1 MAGTKNSISSA
12 LEQFLILQ
20 KNSLEIIA
28 KLQEVATT
36 SAENVTFNITL
47 DDGTVQQSAVPSLGF
62 YKSEINRV
70 ENTVH
75 ALAGLGDSNAIIKM
89 PDGTTKKIFE
99 ASVLRDPERI
109 STLQVP
115 KSFNIRNNWFFESFL
130 NPLLYVSY
138 DVAGQVA
145 ADMEKVVMKRIIL
158 YADTDEK
165 KDWFDTNYKGRN
177 DVSHDQF
184 LIDLDVNNAQYFLD
198 EDIVNLPLSVI
209 RYTGGFDV
217 MQITDE
223 DTDITSN
230 GVTITVKKR
239 KYKLNRLTY
248 TDVLS
253 GTSNTKTLETGNT
266 LITTD
271 GSKYEVESVDAAKR
285 QVILKRISGA
295 QSITIGV
302 DVLSI
307 YSETFASK
315 EVQINVGF
323 DEREV
328 IFLKPVEPKFNVA
341 ASTWSPGT
349 AIWSNEL
356 TIQTP
361 TGSDT
366 LENFYKTQVVD
377 FGMQFMNA
385 AKENLVPS
393 LLGET
398 PNVPT
403 LDVNNFKVVPINDHK
418 KDTKENDDITNK
430 LAQKVALEN
439 EIKQLDEAIDEK
451 KNDLNNNSTTKSDAE
466 KRKLKADLQSLARE
480 KVSKVNLYSSVVK
493 ELSTKA
499 KSNPTVTG
507 ENKYRVRGFWPIPE
521 PKESDTT
528 IPQEVIQFRIAYR
541 YIKKDGNAP
550 QTKQMEFRD
559 NDGVEKTGFFSNWN
573 EQKTEIRSKFFNEDT
588 GFYEWATEDL
598 SDADAVNINQLDL
611 AISKG
616 EQVQFRIKS
625 ISEAGWPVNPLES
638 SWSEILT
645 IDFPEDLQIADET
658 ASILSETAAEETRV
672 KFQEE
677 LSARGL
683 DLHLLSAFTSGD
695 RYFAHQATDI
705 TSGFFTAEGKVIDMY
720 EKIKSIDTELTT
732 LRQLIETAKGFL
744 AIYLIDSDGNVTNIG
759 ANSTTQIFAGYYKEL
774 ITTGTGLSVVLEHG
788 KIITKS
794 YILRIENGAAT
805 ALELAS
811 YMPGGTAVK
820 VDDSSNLNL
829 LLTNEDYRNNRK
841 YDLVPLTLT
850 NAGIGSYNS
859 LQQVAPF
866 QSAQVKSL
874 WLYGRERSVGLE
886 DDLYDLT
893 VPTATN
899 DTVSQGV
906 VAYVPST
913 NPVNGCYLFPT
924 NPNLAGGNPDI
935 WLGTSG
941 PGIGGGTLSEFCIHK
956 DHPDITAPYA
966 LVPDMFEPPVN
977 GDLTFNY
984 PKFMHSDFFWKDATI
999 ADGKKQL
1006 RHIIPNLS
1014 IPPTPLAT
1022 DATHYPAKL
1031 GFAGNDEYLVGKYT
1045 CGAYLYL
1052 APLDYSSIAVDGS
1065 TELAKR
1071 LLEFG
1076 EKKAVNI
1083 PLVFQFRAS
1092 DKLGNVGG
1100 YRNTGNISNITY
1112 IKKIGIDIQ
1121 ARKESLFSFDIEVS
1135 CKYEQ
1140 DSLTRPIYVPNVALD
1155 RLNAIRLQASSSGTS
1170 AR

>member
-1 MAGTKNSISSA
+1 MAGTKNSISST

-20 KNSLEIIA
+20 KNSLEIIS

-36 SAENVTFNITL
+36 SAENVTFNITQ
-47 DDGTVQQSAVPSLGF
+47 DDGTIKQSAVPSLGF

-75 ALAGLGDSNAIIKM
+75 ALAGLGDTNAVIRM

-99 ASVLRDPERI
+99 ASVLRDPARI

-115 KSFNIRNNWFFESFL
+115 KNFKIKNNWFFESFL

-138 DVAGQVA
+138 DVAGQVP
-145 ADMEKVVMKRIIL
+145 ADMEKAVMKRVIV

-165 KDWFDTNYKGRN
+165 KDWFDSNYKGRN

-223 DTDITSN
+223 NTDVQSN

-239 KYKLNRLTY
+239 KYKLNKLTY

-253 GTSNTKTLETGNT
+253 GTSNTKTLEKGNM
-266 LITTD
+266 LITAD
-271 GSKYEVESVDAAKR
+271 GSKYEVESVDAGRR
-285 QVILKRISGA
+285 QVVLKRISGSQA
-295 QSITIGV
+295 ITIGV
-302 DVLSI
+302 DVMTI

-315 EVQINVGF
+315 EIQINVGF

-328 IFLKPVEPKFNVA
+328 VFLKPVEPKFNVA

-349 AIWSNEL
+349 AIWTNEL

-385 AKENLVPS
+385 AKENTVPS

-398 PNVPT
+398 PNTPT
-403 LDVNNFKVVPINDHK
+403 LDVNNFKVISVNSHK
-418 KDTKENDDITNK
+418 KDNKENDEINNK

-466 KRKLKADLQSLARE
+466 KRKIKADLQSLARE
-480 KVSKVNLYSSVVK
+480 KISKVNLYSSVVK
-493 ELSTKA
+493 ELSAKA
-499 KSNPTVTG
+499 KSNPTVAG
-507 ENKYRVRGFWPIPE
+507 ANKYRVRGFWPIPE
-521 PKESDTT
+521 PVVSDSTN
-528 IPQEVIQFRIAYR
+528 PQEVIQFRIAYR

-550 QTKQMEFRD
+550 QTAQMEFKD
-559 NDGVEKTGFFSNWN
+559 NDGVGKTGFFSNWN
-573 EQKTEIRSKFFNEDT
+573 EQKTEIRKKFFNEDT
-588 GFYEWATEDL
+588 GFYEWATEDV

-616 EQVQFRIKS
+616 EQVQIRIKS
-625 ISEAGWPVNPLES
+625 ISEAGWPTNPLES
-638 SWSEILT
+638 AWSDITT
-645 IDFPEDLQIADET
+645 IDFPDDLQIADET
-658 ASILSETAAEETRV
+658 QSILGETAAEETRV

-677 LSARGL
+677 LSAQGL

-695 RYFAHQATDI
+695 RYYAHQATDI

-720 EKIKSIDTELTT
+720 EKIKSIDTELKT

-744 AIYLIDSDGNVTNIG
+744 SIFLIDSDGNVTNIG
-759 ANSTTQIFAGYYKEL
+759 ANSTTQLFAGYYKEL
-774 ITTGTGLSVVLEHG
+774 ITTGSGTSVVLEHG
-788 KIITKS
+788 KIVTKS

-811 YMPGGTAVK
+811 YMPGGTATK
-820 VDDSSNLNL
+820 VDNSATS
-829 LLTNEDYRNNRK
+829 TNNDYANNRK

-850 NAGIGSYNS
+850 NAGAGSYNS

-874 WLYGRERSVGLE
+874 WLYSRERSVGLE
-886 DDLYDLT
+886 DDLYALT
-893 VPTATN
+893 TVAPN

-906 VAYVPST
+906 TAYVPSI
-913 NPVNGCYLFPT
+913 NPVNGCFLFPT
-924 NPNLAGGNPDI
+924 DPTLTGGNPDI
-935 WLGTSG
+935 WNGTA
-941 PGIGGGTLSEFCIHK
+941 PGTGGGTLSEFSIHK
-956 DHPDITAPYA
+956 DHPDLTGAYTAD
-966 LVPDMFEPPVN
+966 LFEPNVN
-977 GDLTFNY
+977 ADLTFNY
-984 PKFMHSDFFWKDATI
+984 PKFMHSDFFWKDSTLP
-999 ADGKKQL
+999 DGKKQL
-1006 RHIIPNLS
+1006 QHIIPNQVPAPS
-1014 IPPTPLAT
+1014 PAAT

-1031 GFAGNDEYLVGKYT
+1031 GFYANDEYLVGKYT

-1052 APLDYSSIAVDGS
+1052 APLDYASIAVDGS
-1065 TELAKR
+1065 TELAKK

-1076 EKKAVNI
+1076 EEKAVNI

-1092 DKLGNVGG
+1092 DKLSNVGG
-1100 YRNTGNISNITY
+1100 YRNAGNISNITY

-1121 ARKESLFSFDIEVS
+1121 ARNESLFSFDIEVS

-1155 RLNAIRLQASSSGTS
+1155 RLNAIRNQASSSGTT